1 MNGLTIPFEHFQ
13 TNKIA
18 GVNFTPVMK
27 LVYFFLDANKDLDGV
42 IHISQTDLANMV
54 GVTRPTIG
62 KVIKSLKE
70 MGLLAKSEQVAGNDI
85 LNYKTLPIR
94 QYGHGYSK

>member
-27 LVYFFLDANKDLDGV
+27 LVYFFLDANKGQDGV
-42 IHISQTDLANMV
+42 IHISQTDLADMV

-70 MGLLAKSEQVAGNDI
+70 MGLLVKSEQVAGNDI
-85 LNYKTLPIR
+85 LHYRTLPIR